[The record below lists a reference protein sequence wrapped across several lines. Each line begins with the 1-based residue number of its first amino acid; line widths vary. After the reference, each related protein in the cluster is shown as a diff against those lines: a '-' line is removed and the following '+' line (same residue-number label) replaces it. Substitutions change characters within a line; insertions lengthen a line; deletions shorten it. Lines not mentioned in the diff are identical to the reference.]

1 MDKDSNSLMSL
12 EFTTY
17 QSLFDTLEPYFS
29 HSEQILFFSRLD
41 HRTLAS
47 YIGFDRMKVYWL
59 TNREG
64 PLNMKP
70 NLHDIEHC
78 INKQETELDFIVF
91 EGLDW
96 LFELYTETDVYTFI
110 SNVGQRLG
118 SHQKFVFI
126 LSPLT
131 LTPIQYARIR
141 RFAPNISPMHSS
153 VKSSNSREIS
163 TLEHSIP
170 LDVDQGDSG
179 LRMLTTLPK
188 LGFNRDHIAKRMLQW
203 KRMGFDVS
211 ELQPALSMNDLENA
225 YELYIHVEKK
235 VRQAIELIREVEAK
249 SNQLNVKSI
258 QRSMYNL
265 YQLENFEDVEKWLK

>member
-1 MDKDSNSLMSL
+1 MDKDSNSLVSL
-12 EFTTY
+12 EFSTY
-17 QSLFDTLEPYFS
+17 PSLFDALEPYFS
-29 HSEQILFFSRLD
+29 NSNQILFFSRLD

-59 TNREG
+59 TKREG

-70 NLHDIEHC
+70 HLHDIAQC
-78 INKQETELDFIVF
+78 INMQAAEVDFMVF

-96 LFELYTETDVYTFI
+96 LFELYDETDVYAFI
-110 SNVGQRLG
+110 SNIERSLDA
-118 SHQKFVFI
+118 HQKCV
-126 LSPLT
+126 LLLRPLT
-131 LTPIQYARIR
+131 FTPIQYARIR
-141 RFAPNISPMHSS
+141 RFAPNISPMHSQA
-153 VKSSNSREIS
+153 KSSNSTEIS

-170 LDVDQGDSG
+170 LEVDQGDIS

-211 ELQPALSMNDLENA
+211 ELQPALSMNDMERA
-225 YELYIHVEKK
+225 YQLYLDVEKR

-249 SNQLNVKSI
+249 SNQLDVKTI

-265 YQLENFEDVEKWLK
+265 FQLENFGDVEKWLK

>member
-1 MDKDSNSLMSL
+1 MDRDSNSLMSM
-12 EFTTY
+12 EFSTY
-17 QSLFDTLEPYFS
+17 HSLFDTLEPYFS
-29 HSEQILFFSRLD
+29 NSDQILFFSRLD

-59 TNREG
+59 TKREG
-64 PLNMKP
+64 PLNVKP
-70 NLHDIEHC
+70 SLQDIELS
-78 INKQETELDFIVF
+78 INKQSAEVDFIAF
-91 EGLDW
+91 DGLDW
-96 LFELYTETDVYTFI
+96 LFELYDETDVYAFI
-110 SNVGQRLG
+110 SNIGRGLQA
-118 SHQKFVFI
+118 HQKCVFL

-131 LTPIQYARIR
+131 FTPIQYARIR
-141 RFAPNISPMHSS
+141 RLAPNISPMHSQI
-153 VKSSNSREIS
+153 KSSNTIEIS

-170 LDVDQGDSG
+170 REVDQGDNS

-211 ELQPALSMNDLENA
+211 ELQPALSMNDMERA
-225 YELYIHVEKK
+225 YRLYLVVEKR

-249 SNQLNVKSI
+249 SNQLDAKTI

-265 YQLENFEDVEKWLK
+265 FQLENFEDVEKWLK

>member
-1 MDKDSNSLMSL
+1 MVSL
-12 EFTTY
+12 EFSTY

-29 HSEQILFFSRLD
+29 NSDQILFFSRLD

-59 TNREG
+59 TKREG
-64 PLNMKP
+64 PLNLKP
-70 NLHDIEHC
+70 HLQDIELC
-78 INKQETELDFIVF
+78 IKKQAAEVDLIAF

-96 LFELYTETDVYTFI
+96 LFELYAETDVYAFI
-110 SNVGQRLG
+110 SNIGRNLG
-118 SHQKFVFI
+118 MHQKCVFL

-141 RFAPNISPMHSS
+141 RFAPSISPSHSPMNA
-153 VKSSNSREIS
+153 SNSMEIS

-170 LDVDQGDSG
+170 IEVDQSDSS
-179 LRMLTTLPK
+179 LKMLTTLPK

-211 ELQPALSMNDLENA
+211 ELQPALSMNDMDRA
-225 YELYIHVEKK
+225 YGLYIHVEKR
-235 VRQAIELIREVEAK
+235 VRQAIELIREVGAK
-249 SNQLNVKSI
+249 SNQLNVKTI